1 MGTQENK
8 ALLRR
13 YYAEVLSEGN
23 LPVIDEL
30 FASDFTCAGV
40 DLARFRELAAAS
52 RAAFPDLQVTV
63 EDQIAEDDRVVTRF
77 SARGTHCGP
86 FVGVPATG
94 RPVTVTAIHIHR
106 VADGKIAELWEQ
118 IDLLGVLQQ
127 LGVMA

>member
-1 MGTQENK
+1 MGTEENK

-23 LPVIDEL
+23 LPAIDEL
-30 FASDFTCAGV
+30 FASDFTSAGV
-40 DLARFRELAAAS
+40 DLARFRQLAAVS
-52 RAAFPDLQVTV
+52 RATFPDLQVTV
-63 EDQIAEDDRVVTRF
+63 EDQIAEGDRVVTRF
-77 SARGTHCGP
+77 SARATHCGP
-86 FVGVPATG
+86 FAGVPATG

-106 VADGKIAELWEQ
+106 IADGKIAELWEQ